1 MNQKLNRM
9 PTRVASS
16 LIPWAAGGGGD
27 FVEPELHKYIVFTY
41 IHAYRQC
48 MLVYSTVLFS
58 VQLDSFYCFHVF
70 YGPVGASLTPS
81 LAPLSTEIRHIF
93 CPKWNEMF
101 REMFLPYVSL
111 NQSGNS
117 DLFLLHSLCA
127 CVYEWQGLYISES
140 KHKYTHT
147 CTFFGYLTYK

>member
-93 CPKWNEMF
+93 VPNGMKCSARCFYHACRWTNRGIQISFSFTPSVRVCM
-101 REMFLPYVSL
+101 
-111 NQSGNS
+111 S
-117 DLFLLHSLCA
+117 DKDYISARVNTNTHIHVHSLD
-127 CVYEWQGLYISES
+127 I
-140 KHKYTHT
+140 
-147 CTFFGYLTYK
+147 